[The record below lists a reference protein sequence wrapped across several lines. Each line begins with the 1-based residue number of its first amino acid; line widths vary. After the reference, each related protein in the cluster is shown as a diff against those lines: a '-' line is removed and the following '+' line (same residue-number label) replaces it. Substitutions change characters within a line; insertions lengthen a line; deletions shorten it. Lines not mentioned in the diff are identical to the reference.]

1 MTMAIDTLGPYAAA
15 RELPVNV
22 EAGFETND
30 LDIDR

>member
-1 MTMAIDTLGPYAAA
+1 MIMTINTLGPYAAA
-15 RELPVNV
+15 RELVVNV